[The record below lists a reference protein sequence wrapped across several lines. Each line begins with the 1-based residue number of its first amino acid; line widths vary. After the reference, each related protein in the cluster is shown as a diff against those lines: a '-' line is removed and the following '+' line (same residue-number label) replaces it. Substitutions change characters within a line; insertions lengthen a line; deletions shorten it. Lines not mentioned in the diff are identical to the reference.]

1 MKQFL
6 LLFSLFALSATI
18 YQAEAQNTMQGTVVD
33 DTNVPIA
40 DAYIYSRSGDT
51 HSHTDALGGFELKGS
66 NIGDTITVSFLG
78 FATQEFVTI
87 KADYQNPKRIVLQ
100 PAIFTLEQVSVSN
113 ALRAVNTVTDIDLSI
128 SPVNT
133 SQEVL
138 RTVPG
143 LFIAQHAGGGK
154 AEQIFLRGF
163 DIDHGTDIAITVD
176 GMPVNMVSH
185 AHGQGYADLHFV
197 IPETIDKV
205 DFAKGPYYTEQGNFT
220 TAGYVDFQT
229 KDRLDNSLFGVE
241 VGQFNTLRTLGMFDL
256 LGQQNQ
262 NQSAYVATEY
272 TQTDGPFESSQNFSR
287 LNVMGKY
294 HVDLNNG
301 DRLSVILSHFQSE
314 WDASGQIPQRLVDN
328 GTITRFGAVD
338 DTEGGQTSR
347 TNAAVTYSRNIDNNT
362 FVRANAFYSA
372 YDFELFS
379 NFTFFLE
386 DQENGD
392 QIRQFEDRRI
402 FGMKTTVFNESTL
415 GAADLFTQVGAGFR
429 YDDVNNNELARTLN
443 RRTTLEQFALGN
455 VDETNLFGYA
465 DAQLDFGNFRLN
477 AGIRVDAFNHN
488 YNDQLPVAYS
498 NVSEQTAIVS
508 PKLNFIYNPN
518 PQLQVFLKTGKGFHS
533 NDTRVVVAQAAEE
546 ILPAA
551 YGADLGIV
559 WKPTPRV
566 WISPALWYLYLEQEF
581 VYVGDAAVVEPS
593 GKTTRQGADLSV
605 RVQLSDYLFL
615 SGDVN
620 YTHARS
626 TEDPEG
632 ENFIPL
638 APDLTSVGRL
648 SYKNP
653 NGFST
658 SLQYR
663 YVKDRPAN
671 EDNTIVAEG
680 FFVTDWNATYSFN
693 RVSLGLVIENIFD
706 VDWNEAQFATESQL
720 KDETTSVEELH
731 FTPGVPFF
739 VRGRV
744 MYKF

>member
-256 LGQQNQ
+256 LGQQSQ

-615 SGDVN
+615 SADVN

>member
-51 HSHTDALGGFELKGS
+51 HSHTDVLGGFELKGS

-78 FATQEFVTI
+78 FETQEFITTA
-87 KADYQNPKRIVLQ
+87 ADYQNPKKIVLQ

-347 TNAAVTYSRNIDNNT
+347 TNVAVTYSHNIDNNT

-402 FGMKTTVFNESTL
+402 FGMKTTVFHESTL
-415 GAADLFTQVGAGFR
+415 GTADLFTQVGAGFR

-465 DAQLDFGNFRLN
+465 DAQLDFGDFRLN